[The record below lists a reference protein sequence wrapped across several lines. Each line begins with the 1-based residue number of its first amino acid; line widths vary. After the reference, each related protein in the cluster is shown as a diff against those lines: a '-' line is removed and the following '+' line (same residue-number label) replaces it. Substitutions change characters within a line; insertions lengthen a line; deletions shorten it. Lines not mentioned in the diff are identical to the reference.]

1 MGVALFAITMVVF
14 LIVQAIAFF
23 NGLIARIPELANET
37 FSFSW
42 FEDPV
47 FQEHMKTLGYNGD
60 IVAAESLWSGAVCSV
75 MILVTVWLWK
85 RGGTKAFLG
94 LALPGPKQ
102 LLLWLG
108 IFVLLMLAIE
118 GLALLVPSL
127 NTDFMEQVV
136 STTTDLPLLLVAVGV
151 IGPVFEEFL
160 LRGLLFGSLRHI
172 VDEHASVAITAG
184 VFALM
189 HLQYSLP
196 IMMLILPMGVVLG
209 YARSRSGSI
218 WAPVLMHVVNNC
230 ITVLWP

>member
-1 MGVALFAITMVVF
+1 MGVALFAVTMVVF

-47 FQEHMKTLGYNGD
+47 FQEHMKTLGYHGD

-94 LALPGPKQ
+94 LALPQPKQ